1 MTQVQTII
9 QPDIQ
14 YHPDYDKYTDRSRR
28 RKATES
34 LPRRVPEGFPEQL
47 SSPLVW
53 EGKDVEQRE
62 DWIFRLNDDQLD
74 EIDAALKGFKGGYRA
89 YRGNHR

>member
-14 YHPDYDKYTDRSRR
+14 YHPNFDKHTDRSRR

-89 YRGNHR
+89 YRVNHR